1 MKGSAAK
8 GKQKRGALRRDAL
21 IQAAAALFWIKGYSG
36 TSLADVAKT
45 SEVPLGNLYYYY
57 KTKADLALGVAN
69 FFVDETTQLIESV
82 SQEKSDPRER
92 LRFLVER
99 MRATQGKRLSY
110 GCPISAACRDFRE
123 TAPEAS
129 ARAGES
135 FALLIAFIAQELA
148 KTGRKPSV
156 ALVKARHVIAEWQG
170 GIALAHGLQQP
181 NVLAET
187 YARMERTLT
196 G

>member
-1 MKGSAAK
+1 MSDAPLKS
-8 GKQKRGALRRDAL
+8 KQKRGALRRDAL
-21 IQAAAALFWIKGYSG
+21 IQAAAALFWIKGYTG
-36 TSLADVAKT
+36 TSLADVAKA
-45 SEVPLGNLYYYY
+45 SDVPLGNLYYYY

-69 FFVDETTQLIESV
+69 FFADETRALIESV
-82 SQEKSDPRER
+82 SEEKTEPRAR
-92 LRFLVER
+92 LKFLVER

-110 GCPISAACRDFRE
+110 GCPIAAACRDFRE

-129 ARAGES
+129 TRAGES
-135 FALLIAFIAQELA
+135 FSLLIAFIADELG

-156 ALVKARHVIAEWQG
+156 ALLKARHVIADWQG

-187 YARMERTLT
+187 YARMERTLAS
-196 G
+196 